1 MCVRVRVCGR
11 VRVCTYACPRT
22 CQTVSVGVCAGERV
36 CVCVCVCVGCTCV
49 RFHEHIWH
57 FHHSTTHRSCTTKN
71 VHAHAHSRAR
81 ARSLSPPHR
90 EICPGAWA
98 RRAHRRCS
106 AALAAASV
114 RSRCASAAMIL
125 LCMRIGA
132 GPSAMGKITCWR
144 TSSSLAARCGDRPSA
159 ETPQNTGCCIHITQA
174 TEPCRFQRCSGH
186 ICSGHICWRLPLARL
201 GLLALGPPLGLPAH
215 ELVVR
220 GNESARGH
228 AGIRTGGTLAPA
240 GPCELVAEL
249 ETEQP

>member
-144 TSSSLAARCGDRPSA
+144 TSSSLAARCGDCPSA
-159 ETPQNTGCCIHITQA
+159 ETPQNTGCCIHKRRSPVA
-174 TEPCRFQRCSGH
+174 FN
-186 ICSGHICWRLPLARL
+186 A
-201 GLLALGPPLGLPAH
+201 
-215 ELVVR
+215 
-220 GNESARGH
+220 ARGIFARGIF
-228 AGIRTGGTLAPA
+228 AGGYRSRAWVSWRWGLHLAF
-240 GPCELVAEL
+240 
-249 ETEQP
+249 QPTSL